1 MDPVKDPAHFIRTQT
16 RIKPVPHAEEIRLHL
31 ADEAM
36 DLWQCT
42 EDELGEIGLPPPFW
56 AFAWAGGQALARH
69 ILDNPG
75 MVAGKRILDF
85 ASGSGI
91 VGIAAMMAGAASCSA
106 VDIDRFA
113 KTAGELNAALNNV
126 TVRFSTEDIT
136 SGPAP
141 DVEVAFF
148 GDVFYDKPMA
158 LKVLAFA
165 DRLQANGTKVYVGDP
180 GRSYLPKE
188 RLELLA
194 TYAVPVVGALED
206 AEIKKSSV
214 YRLLQQQK
222 AA

>member
-1 MDPVKDPAHFIRTQT
+1 MDPVKDPADFIRTQT

-36 DLWQCT
+36 ALWQCT

-75 MVAGKRILDF
+75 LVADKKILDF

-91 VGIAAMMAGAASCSA
+91 VGIAAMMAGAASCTA

-126 TVRFSTEDIT
+126 AISFTTEDIT
-136 SGPAP
+136 QGPAP

-165 DRLQANGTKVYVGDP
+165 DRLQATGAKVYVGDP

-188 RLELLA
+188 RLQLMA
-194 TYAVPVVGALED
+194 TYSVPVVGALED

-214 YRLLQQQK
+214 YRLLPEQ
-222 AA
+222 